1 MQQGHRDKV
10 SYYEGGYGSNAGG
23 CVVYCVNIAG
33 SGRMSILHHQSGT
46 VECSS
51 TFICCLQVL
60 VKISVYC
67 NWTAGQVQTITRIHD
82 VLTPKKRRYFSIL
95 CTGLI
100 SCESRGRECP
110 ISTLHCCIQNR
121 TVDKYRLAVNLT
133 NSHGRFIKKKQK
145 RDFLLSYGCQCY
157 RLCSRCNSCVC
168 IYSWSIAHCT
178 LINGMDLR
186 IFVTWLPI
194 CMPYWNGVLF
204 KFNQNN

>member
-1 MQQGHRDKV
+1 
-10 SYYEGGYGSNAGG
+10 
-23 CVVYCVNIAG
+23 
-33 SGRMSILHHQSGT
+33 MSQESTTSSERT

-51 TFICCLQVL
+51 TLICCSLN
-60 VKISVYC
+60 IS
-67 NWTAGQVQTITRIHD
+67 NWTAGPVQTIIRIHD

-133 NSHGRFIKKKQK
+133 GRFIKKKQK
-145 RDFLLSYGCQCY
+145 CDFLLSYGCQCY
-157 RLCSRCNSCVC
+157 RLCSCCNSCVC
-168 IYSWSIAHCT
+168 IYSWSIAQCT
-178 LINGMDLR
+178 LSLMEWTYVLF
-186 IFVTWLPI
+186 FVTWLHV

-204 KFNQNN
+204 KLNQNN